1 MTTATSGAGI
11 PERFVVERQLGS
23 GGFGTV
29 MAVHDRE
36 RNERVALKRLE
47 RVDPNSVYRFKQ
59 EFRGLMDIVHPNLVR
74 LHELFARD
82 QVWCFT
88 MDYVDGVR
96 FDTHVRGLTE
106 DIAHSEAT
114 WSSGDDRTTRPEKQQ
129 PKDSTLSD
137 SGVVPS
143 SRSKATFDEGRL
155 RASLKQIVQ
164 GLLVL
169 HSAGILHRDL
179 KPSNVLVDRGGR
191 VVILD
196 FGLAVSGLLDSY
208 HDGSVAGTPAYMSPE
223 QARGAPL
230 TMASDWY
237 AVGVMLYQAL
247 TGHLPFGGTVHDM
260 LTARTTRDARDPRT
274 GIEGLP
280 DDLCEL
286 ALELLK
292 RDPAQRPN
300 GSQLAHRVGIH
311 TSIPGG
317 LGHSM
322 GGTFVGRN
330 QQLQALHQAFAA
342 TRRGRTVVAHVHGA
356 SGFGKTTLIRRFLQQ
371 LALQDEVVILEG
383 RCYERESV
391 PFKAVDDLVDA
402 LGRFLT
408 RLRPVEAAGLLPRD
422 ARALVRLFPS
432 LGRLELM
439 TAVPGRSPTTDPQE
453 LRRRAFAAV
462 REVCARITDTRPLVL
477 FIDDAHWGDADSAA
491 LLRNLLAPPE
501 VPPLLLVVGYRGEDP
516 DNELLRTLT
525 NPAKVDA
532 AWEIVDLPL
541 GPLQLEEAEAL
552 AASLLGEG
560 PQVKQ
565 QARSIAEESAQSPLF
580 IAELVR
586 AVKKGGADLHVSM
599 GRVVAR
605 RVQALPEDARQV
617 AEVLACCDR
626 PLDIAELA
634 SSSQLER
641 ERATHAVDRLRDEH
655 LVNVAISRG
664 RTVFEIFH
672 DKVRQAVL
680 EGISEEARR
689 NHHERLAKTFEAQIE
704 RDAEGIAS
712 HYRAAG
718 NIERAL
724 DWIER
729 AGDKAM
735 ETAATGL
742 AVRRY
747 REALDLAQPARKY
760 ELTRKLAQALAD
772 AGRGAQAAEAYLWLR
787 KNTPQSSQQED
798 SQLVELAAEQ
808 YLRSGLVHEALD
820 LYGSLLEQVGLAL
833 PKTPTGALMSL
844 LWGRTRVKIR
854 GTGFAERS
862 PEQIPKAELRKIDLC
877 WVVGNG
883 LQGIDLVR
891 SAHYYTH
898 NLLLSLELGE
908 PYRVSRALSL
918 AAVHSALESSAGV
931 KRGEGLQARAEEIA
945 RRINDP
951 HALGWAKAAQ
961 AVLAWGRA
969 DLSQCPK
976 YVDEAVPLLR
986 ERSDTAYREIGSLQV
1001 WFQLHT
1007 LFLSGQLDRMA
1018 QLGPAVAREA
1028 EARGDRYTLST
1039 VRAYTLPWVW
1049 ATQDRPEEGR
1059 REAELAISVWPE
1071 GAWYHQHWA
1080 HLRALCF
1087 LDLYEGQGDNVLGR
1101 VQAARERMTQS
1112 MQLRIRTLRMEFN
1125 YLEGRGALEQML
1137 QGTAGTRAVSLVEQ
1151 KIRKLDAEDN
1161 GLASVYA
1168 RALEAGLSAVT
1179 DSMANAARKFAQA
1192 EQAFETLGMPLH
1204 VAAVAWRRGECL
1216 KGEAANEPV
1225 ARARNLLA
1233 TRGVKAPERFVS
1245 MLMPRVPNR

>member
-1 MTTATSGAGI
+1 
-11 PERFVVERQLGS
+11 L
-23 GGFGTV
+23 
-29 MAVHDRE
+29 AVHDRE
-36 RNERVALKRLE
+36 RNQRVALKRLE
-47 RVDPNSVYRFKQ
+47 RIDPNSVYRFKQ

-96 FDTHVRGLTE
+96 FDTHVRGTTS
-106 DIAHSEAT
+106 ASANAEAT
-114 WSSGDDRTTRPEKQQ
+114 WSSADTRSATTRPEGQ
-129 PKDSTLSD
+129 PAKDSTISD

-143 SRSKATFDEGRL
+143 NRPKASFDEERL
-155 RASLKQIVQ
+155 RAGLKQLAQ
-164 GLLVL
+164 GLLAL

-179 KPSNVLVDRGGR
+179 KPSNVLVDSSGR

-196 FGLAVSGLLDSY
+196 FGLAVSGLLDTF

-274 GIEGLP
+274 SIEGLP

-286 ALELLK
+286 ALALLK

-300 GSQLAHRVGIH
+300 GSQIAHWVGIH
-311 TSIPGG
+311 TSVPGG
-317 LGHSM
+317 LGLSV
-322 GGTFVGRN
+322 GGTFVGRT
-330 QQLQALHQAFAA
+330 QQLSALHQAFAT

-439 TAVPGRSPTTDPQE
+439 TTVPGRSPTTDPQE

-541 GPLQLEEAEAL
+541 GPLQLDEAEAL

-560 PQVKQ
+560 PAAKQ

-586 AVKKGGADLHVSM
+586 ALKRGGADPLVSM

-617 AEVLACCDR
+617 AEVLACCAR
-626 PLDIAELA
+626 PLNIMELA
-634 SSSQLER
+634 KSSQLER
-641 ERATHAVDRLRDEH
+641 ERTTHAVDRLRDEH
-655 LVNVAISRG
+655 LVNVTLSRG

-680 EGISEEARR
+680 EGINDGARR
-689 NHHERLAKTFEAQIE
+689 IHHERLAMTFEAQIE
-704 RDAEGIAS
+704 PDPETIAS

-718 NIERAL
+718 NANKTL
-724 DWIER
+724 DWVER

-747 REALDLAQPARKY
+747 REALDLAKTERKHG
-760 ELTRKLAQALAD
+760 LMRKLARALAD
-772 AGRGAQAAEAYLWLR
+772 AGRGAQAAEAYQWLR
-787 KNTPQSSQQED
+787 EHAPVSEQSSQKQSE
-798 SQLVELAAEQ
+798 LLELAAEQ
-808 YLRSGLVHEALD
+808 YLRSGHVHEALD

-862 PEQIPKAELRKIDLC
+862 PDQIPKSEMRKIDLC

-945 RRINDP
+945 RRINDA

-969 DLSQCPK
+969 DLNQVHK
-976 YVDEAVPLLR
+976 LVDEAVPLLR

-1071 GAWYHQHWA
+1071 DVWYHQHWA

-1101 VQAARERMTQS
+1101 VQAARERMRQS

-1137 QGTAGTRAVSLVEQ
+1137 RGTTGSRSISLVEQ
-1151 KIRKLDAEDN
+1151 KIRRLDDEDN
-1161 GLASVYA
+1161 GLAAVYA

-1179 DSMANAARKFAQA
+1179 DSPASAGRKFARA
-1192 EQAFETLGMPLH
+1192 ELAFEQLGIPLH
-1204 VAAVAWRRGECL
+1204 VAAAAWRRGECL
-1216 KGEAANEPV
+1216 KDDAAVEPIS
-1225 ARARNLLA
+1225 RARGLLEA
-1233 TRGVKAPERFVS
+1233 RGVKAPERFVS